1 MADHSQTSEITA
13 VRRDKAAALDVG
25 RARIG
30 LALTDD
36 RVEVAQAWQVVER
49 RGTRLD
55 IQQILQLAQRQ
66 GLRVWVVGWPPQ
78 DGGAD
83 RSAQLAR
90 GFAQALADAQPLPVW
105 LVDEADST
113 QEAHQDLRQLGMSAA
128 KRRREVDKHA
138 AKVILDRW
146 LAGAAAQRVAPSS
159 DPSAPGPEAV
169 DASAGAGGS
178 SRP

>member
-1 MADHSQTSEITA
+1 MSELSQAPEITA
-13 VRRDKAAALDVG
+13 DRRKKALALDVG

-36 RVEVAQAWQVVER
+36 RVELALAWQVLER

-55 IQQILQLAQRQ
+55 LQLLLPMAARQ
-66 GLRVWVVGWPPQ
+66 GVQVLVVGWPPQ
-78 DGGAD
+78 DGGED

-90 GFAQALADAQPLPVW
+90 GFAQALADAQPLAVW

-128 KRRREVDKHA
+128 KRRKEVDKHA

-146 LAGAAAQRVAPSS
+146 LAGAAAQRVEPKAL
-159 DPSAPGPEAV
+159 
-169 DASAGAGGS
+169 
-178 SRP
+178 

>member
-1 MADHSQTSEITA
+1 MSPAPQPPPLPAD
-13 VRRDKAAALDVG
+13 RRKKALAFDVG

-55 IQQILQLAQRQ
+55 LQLILPMAARQ
-66 GLRVWVVGWPPQ
+66 GVEVLVVGWPPQ

-83 RSAQLAR
+83 RSAHLAR

-113 QEAHQDLRQLGMSAA
+113 SEAQQDLRQLGLSAA
-128 KRRREVDKHA
+128 KRRKEVDKHA

-146 LAGAAAQRVAPSS
+146 LAGAEALRLA
-159 DPSAPGPEAV
+159 PSAPSEGATSPHV
-169 DASAGAGGS
+169 DGGDHA
-178 SRP
+178 REHRR